1 MDKSTAAV
9 TVTTQSDQGCS
20 YLMTVK
26 LLCFEWAVHVWLVV
40 AQFKKHNSKIQ
51 GVFCWLLDG
60 LILVLMPL
68 RPALSNTTISDKIGY
83 IIMIIIINL
92 RQPQIHG

>member
-1 MDKSTAAV
+1 MDKSTAAA
-9 TVTTQSDQGCS
+9 TVTTQTDQGCS
-20 YLMTVK
+20 YLMAVK

-40 AQFKKHNSKIQ
+40 AQFNKHNSKIQ

-68 RPALSNTTISDKIGY
+68 WPALSNKTISDKIGY
-83 IIMIIIINL
+83 IIMIITINL
-92 RQPQIHG
+92 G